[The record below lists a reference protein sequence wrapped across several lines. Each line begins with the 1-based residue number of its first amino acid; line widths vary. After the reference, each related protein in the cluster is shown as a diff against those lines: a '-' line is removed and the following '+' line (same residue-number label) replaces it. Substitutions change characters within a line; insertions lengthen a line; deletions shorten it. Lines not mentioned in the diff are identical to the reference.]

1 MKTPINYLG
10 RMIREPILMMSGVM
24 ACLVIGFDMVT
35 KGADLLEWMIFVLAV
50 VCMVAGILGI
60 LDSWSR
66 LQREQRSRLLLI
78 TPQKAPIS

>member
-10 RMIREPILMMSGVM
+10 RMIRDAILMMAGVM
-24 ACLVIGFDMVT
+24 ACLIVGFDMVT
-35 KGADLLEWMIFVLAV
+35 KGANPLEWMIFVLGV

-66 LQREQRSRLLLI
+66 LQREQ
-78 TPQKAPIS
+78 

>member
-10 RMIREPILMMSGVM
+10 RMIRDAILMMAGVM

-35 KGADLLEWMIFVLAV
+35 KGADPLEWMIFVLGL
-50 VCMVAGILGI
+50 VCIVAAILGI

-66 LQREQRSRLLLI
+66 LQREQ
-78 TPQKAPIS
+78 